1 MNGHIDFDDLTLA
14 EKEKYCRGKDADLPL
29 EYDGNL
35 VFRFYHQTLF
45 RDNEVYFCGIYATA
59 QDEELF
65 LIFSSEISANKLYRK
80 YKLVDCIQRK
90 EGDRDFFFS
99 GSYSNNLINAGYN
112 YINSSCLDM
121 LYFSGINYK
130 ILKALKKEV
139 VNLLPSIQ
147 IYSEW
152 IDYPSA
158 YTLYT
163 TYGLTIN
170 AENTVLANKTI
181 NYNVIYINYDVK
193 ASVNEFVIVSENE
206 DISAKGKTLAETVE
220 NFILIREQSS
230 KRNI

>member
-90 EGDRDFFFS
+90 EGDR
-99 GSYSNNLINAGYN
+99 GYLLYNYSSNLINTGYK
-112 YINSSCLDM
+112 YIDSSALDRA
-121 LYFSGINYK
+121 YFSDINYK
-130 ILKALKKEV
+130 IVEALKQEV
-139 VNLLPSIQ
+139 VNLLQNIV
-147 IYSEW
+147 IYSEY
-152 IDYPSA
+152 IDHPCINK
-158 YTLYT
+158 TYT

-170 AENTVLANKTI
+170 ADNTVLSNKTI
-181 NYNVIYINYDVK
+181 NYNVFYINYNVK
-193 ASVNEFVIVSENE
+193 TTANEFVIVSENE
-206 DISAKGKTLAETVE
+206 NISAKGKTLAETVE
-220 NFILIREQSS
+220 NFMLTKEQSS
-230 KRNI
+230 KKST